1 MDSRVSPALRQPRRR
16 RPGRLLTGSLV
27 ALASLVTYVV
37 VASGRVPDSLAAAPG
52 APAIVEPGPPPAVVP
67 PEVVRTPV
75 LGLST
80 PTIEDLDEFIRTT
93 GTAPEVF
100 DVFEAWSRNRPL
112 DPVVAD
118 AVAARGAK
126 LSITWEPWDPDVDE
140 PRQPE
145 YGLDTILRGD
155 HDAYIDLFA
164 DSVAAY
170 GRPVTIRLM
179 HEMNGNWYPWSGTV
193 NGNRVAEFPAAWR
206 YVHDRFTARGVTNVE
221 WLWAPN
227 AVYEGAQPLAPLYP
241 GDAYV
246 DAVGVSNYNWGDDR
260 RDGWNTSWASFV
272 ELFEPSFAELR
283 TFTSRPIWVTETA
296 SSSRG
301 GSKAEWL
308 GDMLAEAAVRPD
320 LAGIIWFDQVDK
332 ARGVDW
338 RIEDDPDA
346 VAAWQRGFQ
355 ARPVVTGPVVPD

>member
-1 MDSRVSPALRQPRRR
+1 MDTSASPAPPRPRRR
-16 RPGRLLTGSLV
+16 RPGRLLTGSLL
-27 ALASLVTYVV
+27 ALASLTTYVV
-37 VASGRVPDSLAAAPG
+37 VASGRVPDSVAASPS
-52 APAIVEPGPPPAVVP
+52 PTPVVEPAPPPAVAP
-67 PEVVRTPV
+67 PVVRTPV

-80 PTIEDLDEFIRTT
+80 PTIAELDDFIRTT
-93 GTAPEVF
+93 GTVPEVF

-112 DPVVAD
+112 DPVIAD

-126 LSITWEPWDPDVDE
+126 LSITWEPWDPDVDDPE
-140 PRQPE
+140 QPE
-145 YGLDTILRGD
+145 YALETIIDGE

-193 NGNRVAEFPAAWR
+193 NGNRVSEFALAWR
-206 YVHDRFTARGVTNVE
+206 HVHERFVARGVTNVD

-241 GDAYV
+241 GDEYV

-272 ELFEPSFAELR
+272 ELFDPSFAELR
-283 TFTSRPIWVTETA
+283 TITTRPVWVTETA
-296 SSSRG
+296 SSGRG
-301 GSKAEWL
+301 GDKAEWL
-308 GDMLAEAAVRPD
+308 AAMLAEAALRPD

-338 RIEDDPDA
+338 RIEDDADA
-346 VAAWQRGFQ
+346 VAAWQRGFE
-355 ARPVVTGPVVPD
+355 ARPVVPD